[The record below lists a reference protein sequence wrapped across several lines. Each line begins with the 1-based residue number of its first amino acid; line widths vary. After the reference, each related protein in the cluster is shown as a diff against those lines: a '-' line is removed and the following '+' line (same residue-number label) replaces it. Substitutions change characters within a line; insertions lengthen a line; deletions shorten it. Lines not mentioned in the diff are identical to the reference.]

1 MLLVRVKNVK
11 VVAVTV
17 TVTIIS
23 KHGVKLVRQD
33 AVRRTVSTPAINNVI
48 QEARF
53 VVQAAV
59 LVRVVN
65 TILLTPIFYESFKF

>member
-17 TVTIIS
+17 TVTTIS

-33 AVRRTVSTPAINNVI
+33 AVRRTVSTPAIKKVM

-65 TILLTPIFYESFKF
+65 TTLLTPIFYESFKI